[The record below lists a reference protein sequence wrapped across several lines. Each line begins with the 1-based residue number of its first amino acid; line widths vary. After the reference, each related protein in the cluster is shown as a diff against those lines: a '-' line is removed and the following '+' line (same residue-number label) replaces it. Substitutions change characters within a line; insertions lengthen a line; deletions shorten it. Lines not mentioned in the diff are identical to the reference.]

1 MTHSDSNLE
10 PVSDTQYDRVA
21 NVIDN
26 ELADAKNR
34 IMRALFTPTNA
45 RAAASLLND
54 DLDRIDRDLHAIVT
68 GAVSDK
74 YRLGTELHGRLRRAK
89 KDLDTLTFPQDTEAQ
104 RLFAADALDKLKARM
119 KGLTER
125 LLTEVF
131 TAEPPADD
139 ATN

>member
-1 MTHSDSNLE
+1 MTNSDPSHE
-10 PVSDTQYDRVA
+10 PVSDRQYDRIA

-34 IMRALFTPTNA
+34 ILRALFVPTNA
-45 RAAASLLND
+45 QGAASLLND
-54 DLDRIDRDLHAIVT
+54 DLDRIERDLHAIVT

-74 YRLGTELHGRLRRAK
+74 YRLGTEIHGRLRRAK
-89 KDLDTLTFPQDTEAQ
+89 KDLDAITFPQDTEAQ

-119 KGLTER
+119 KTLTER